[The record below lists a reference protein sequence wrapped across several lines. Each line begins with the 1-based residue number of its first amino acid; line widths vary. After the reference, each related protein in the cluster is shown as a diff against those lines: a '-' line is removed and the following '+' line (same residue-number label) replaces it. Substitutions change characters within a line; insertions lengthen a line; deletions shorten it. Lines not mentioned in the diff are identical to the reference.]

1 MVGGRGPDGGLSEIL
16 CLSPW
21 AGTSRSPVPV
31 CSSLLQARTEWCT
44 CETAREAV
52 HARQG
57 EPFVGGQACALFGR
71 SDTRGRISQ
80 AGNQRSRSGVWD
92 DHSSASVWLQHAA
105 HGFQLRDVEIRDV
118 GKTNVSRS
126 NEKQLWAR
134 IECMLREQMFGL
146 DILTAV
152 REGFVVSPSPCL
164 TSPLIFPL
172 LHAFLCISL

>member
-1 MVGGRGPDGGLSEIL
+1 MPYDYGWNNSCTILPPDSPSLLPVAENKYKDNNNKIGPRTSGVTGETGPELSPVSSRGPDGGLSEIL

-92 DHSSASVWLQHAA
+92 DHSSASVWLQHTA

-118 GKTNVSRS
+118 GS
-126 NEKQLWAR
+126 E
-134 IECMLREQMFGL
+134 
-146 DILTAV
+146 
-152 REGFVVSPSPCL
+152 
-164 TSPLIFPL
+164 
-172 LHAFLCISL
+172 